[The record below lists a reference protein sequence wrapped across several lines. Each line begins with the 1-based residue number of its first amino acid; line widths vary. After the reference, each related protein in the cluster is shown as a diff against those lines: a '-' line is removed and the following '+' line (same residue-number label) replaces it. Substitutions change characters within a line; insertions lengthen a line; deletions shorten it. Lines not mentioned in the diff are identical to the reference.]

1 MKLMKIEAILKD
13 KDVFTID
20 KDQLLSDAL
29 EKMEKNGIAHLIV
42 TDDNKLVG
50 IISIRDIA
58 DRLGST
64 KTERISPKGLHVSS
78 AMSTNLLTIEP
89 DSDVEDAA
97 NLMLKEKVGSLAVTK
112 KTNDTEEIVG
122 IITKMDMTR
131 LCSKVDTIRVDQ
143 IMTQNPYY
151 VDTSDRVIHARKIM
165 FENRVST
172 LPVFEEGELVGIVD
186 YRTIATALANF
197 RESVAKKH
205 QSERIRNFL
214 VNQVMGTAPPF
225 LKPDAIVSEAAQI
238 MLNEE
243 LKGIPVLDEADD
255 LIGIITK
262 TDMTKLVAN
271 KFKVD

>member
-1 MKLMKIEAILKD
+1 MKIETILKD

-29 EKMEKNGIAHLIV
+29 EKMEKNGVAHLIV

-64 KTERISPKGLHVSS
+64 KTKRISPKGLHVSS
-78 AMSTNLLTIEP
+78 AMSTNLITIEP
-89 DSDVEDAA
+89 DIDVEDAA
-97 NLMLKEKVGSLAVTK
+97 NLMLKEKVGSLAVTR
-112 KTNDTEEIVG
+112 KTNDTEKIVG
-122 IITKMDMTR
+122 IITKMDIVR

-151 VDTSDRVIHARKIM
+151 VDASNRVIHARKTM

-172 LPVFEEGELVGIVD
+172 LPVFEEGKLVGIVD
-186 YRTIATALANF
+186 YSSIAKALAKF

-214 VNQVMGTAPPF
+214 VNQVMDTAPPF
-225 LKPDAIVSEAAQI
+225 LKPDATLSEAAQI
-238 MLNEE
+238 MLSEG
-243 LKGIPVLDEADD
+243 LKGIPVLDEFDD
-255 LIGIITK
+255 LIGIVTK

>member
-1 MKLMKIEAILKD
+1 MKVEAILKD
-13 KDVFTID
+13 KDVLTID

-29 EKMEKNGIAHLIV
+29 DKMEKNEIAHIIV
-42 TDDNKLVG
+42 TDDDKLVG

-78 AMSTNLLTIEP
+78 AMSMNVITIEP
-89 DSDVEDAA
+89 DRDVEDAA
-97 NLMLKEKVGSLAVTK
+97 NLMLKEKVGSLAVTT
-112 KTNDTEEIVG
+112 KTKETEEIVG
-122 IITKMDMTR
+122 IITKMDLVR
-131 LCSKVDTIRVDQ
+131 RCLKVDTIRVDQ
-143 IMTQNPYY
+143 IMTQSPYY
-151 VDTSDRVIHARKIM
+151 VNASDRVIHARKIM

-186 YRTIATALANF
+186 YGSIAKALAKF
-197 RESVAKKH
+197 RESVAKHH
-205 QSERIRNFL
+205 QSERIRHFL
-214 VNQVMGTAPPF
+214 VNQVMSTAPPS
-225 LKPDAIVSEAAQI
+225 LKPDATVSEGARI
-238 MLNEE
+238 MLNEK
-243 LKGIPVLDEADD
+243 LKGIPVLDESDD